1 MFLFLRDEL
10 RIFDGPLRVLHF
22 APESSLEGRFREHPN
37 LDYVSMDLHGRGAM
51 VRGDITDID
60 APDDSFD
67 FILCSHV
74 LEHVPDDRKAMR
86 ELVRVLRPDGRAV
99 VVVPIKRDD
108 TYEDPSI
115 TDPHERD
122 RIFGRDHVRI
132 CGRDYRDRLSAAGF
146 AVQEIDY
153 AEGLAP
159 EVLTRYGLHTGEP
172 FYLCVKAHDR
182 AEGHPQSA
190 AVTSS

>member
-1 MFLFLRDEL
+1 
-10 RIFDGPLRVLHF
+10 
-22 APESSLEGRFREHPN
+22 
-37 LDYVSMDLHGRGAM
+37 
-51 VRGDITDID
+51 
-60 APDDSFD
+60 
-67 FILCSHV
+67 
-74 LEHVPDDRKAMR
+74 
-86 ELVRVLRPDGRAV
+86 V

-122 RIFGRDHVRI
+122 RIFGREHVRI
-132 CGRDYRDRLSAAGF
+132 CGRDYRDRLSDAGF

-182 AEGHPQSA
+182 AEGHPQSP